1 MTTMAGHDAPWAY
14 PRDTIFM
21 QPRRILIAASA
32 AASAPAAR
40 AQSSHTQVARFE
52 QVVTGAAVT
61 PDGRIFVNFQR
72 WEEDVAISVGELKA
86 GRVSPYPNRE
96 WNVWRSAKPLS
107 RGDNF
112 IRVQR
117 VFSDGRGNLWV
128 LDPAAPGN
136 AFNLEGGLK
145 LVRVDLKTGRVAQVI
160 PFDRTGVPQGSDL
173 NDRRISPDGA
183 RASRTDSGIRGAVI
197 VVDLRSGRARR
208 LLDGHPGT
216 QVEPDVLVQTDDQPL
231 KRSNGRGP
239 MFAADGIAM
248 TPIYLHWQALTGA
261 RCVVCR
267 SVC

>member
-1 MTTMAGHDAPWAY
+1 M
-14 PRDTIFM
+14 
-21 QPRRILIAASA
+21 
-32 AASAPAAR
+32 
-40 AQSSHTQVARFE
+40 
-52 QVVTGAAVT
+52 
-61 PDGRIFVNFQR
+61 
-72 WEEDVAISVGELKA
+72 
-86 GRVSPYPNRE
+86 
-96 WNVWRSAKPLS
+96 
-107 RGDNF
+107 
-112 IRVQR
+112 QR
-117 VFSDGRGNLWV
+117 VFSDGRANLWV
-128 LDPAAPGN
+128 LDSAAPGN
-136 AFNLEGGLK
+136 AFNLEGGPK

-231 KRSNGRGP
+231 KRSDGRGP

-248 TPIYLHWQALTGA
+248 TPTYRHWQALTGA